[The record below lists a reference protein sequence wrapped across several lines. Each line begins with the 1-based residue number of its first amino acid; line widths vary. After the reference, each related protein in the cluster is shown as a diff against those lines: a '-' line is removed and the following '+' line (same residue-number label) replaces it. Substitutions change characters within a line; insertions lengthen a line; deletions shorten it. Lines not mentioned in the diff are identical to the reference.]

1 MTTASSCQLLAGGF
15 CVERTKTPEHP
26 FASPCHVWKF
36 QFPSL
41 IMRDMG
47 EWQAGWWGAWSRGSL
62 RGPKAASATHRGVA
76 SPQPGPLNFLLTWGS
91 SCQCLASSDLRVK
104 LTFPHLPFKPP
115 DLSLPPFLKETSLSV
130 SLWPSNNP
138 EHTPLL
144 TLLPHLPP
152 FVWVLPSSEAQ
163 AGTGLSCQSQPWGG
177 NPPPP
182 SPLLCFQTLPRS
194 GIISIHTL
202 HPF

>member
-1 MTTASSCQLLAGGF
+1 
-15 CVERTKTPEHP
+15 
-26 FASPCHVWKF
+26 
-36 QFPSL
+36 
-41 IMRDMG
+41 MG
-47 EWQAGWWGAWSRGSL
+47 EWQAGWWGAWCRGSL

-91 SCQCLASSDLRVK
+91 SCQCLASSNLRVK

-115 DLSLPPFLKETSLSV
+115 DLSLPPSLKETSLSV

-152 FVWVLPSSEAQ
+152 LSGSFHPLKPRRAQASPVNPSPGVAALLHRLPSSASRFYLVLELFPFILSTPSRPL
-163 AGTGLSCQSQPWGG
+163 TGMSV
-177 NPPPP
+177 
-182 SPLLCFQTLPRS
+182 
-194 GIISIHTL
+194 IHRYNQIASESETGY
-202 HPF
+202 